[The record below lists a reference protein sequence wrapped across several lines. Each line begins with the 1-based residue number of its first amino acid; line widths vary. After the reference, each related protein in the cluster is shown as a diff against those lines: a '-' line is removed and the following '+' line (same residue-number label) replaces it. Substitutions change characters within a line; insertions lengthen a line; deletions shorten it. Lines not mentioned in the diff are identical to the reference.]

1 MALAGARH
9 RQGFHMKQR
18 RWISWAQ
25 WLAIH
30 KHPDFRADEWA
41 VDLQDERPKNNPR
54 LGEFEEYE
62 GEAESRGLDPRGFK
76 K

>member
-1 MALAGARH
+1 
-9 RQGFHMKQR
+9 MKRSR
-18 RWISWAQ
+18 RWISYAE

-30 KHPDFRADEWA
+30 KHPDFRSDDFV

-62 GEAESRGLDPRGFK
+62 GEAAARRLDDRGFK